1 MLSGAAKVVL
11 TATAIAP
18 AGLTYAYA
26 AFMESKTGLA
36 IVLLCG
42 SVVCTVLCLSLL
54 GYARKH
60 LERMEFTATKVE
72 AADHENMAILLLYLS
87 PLFTADFDALKWPI
101 LMLTLLIFALV
112 IGTRY
117 GYHFNP
123 LLGLKGWH
131 FYKVLT
137 LEGVTY
143 VLITKKRLRDAR
155 GKLVVGQLTEYIV
168 LDLN

>member
-1 MLSGAAKVVL
+1 MLSGTAKVVL
-11 TATAIAP
+11 TVTAIAP
-18 AGLTYAYA
+18 AGLTYAVA
-26 AFMESKTGLA
+26 AFMAGKVHLGTGL
-36 IVLLCG
+36 LCI
-42 SVVCTVLCLSLL
+42 SVIFTVACLYLIS
-54 GYARKH
+54 YARKH
-60 LERMEFTATKVE
+60 LERIVFTTTKVE

-87 PLFTADFDALKWPI
+87 PLFTADFNILKWPI
-101 LMLTLLIFALV
+101 LILTMVIFALV

-137 LEGVTY
+137 PEGVTY

-168 LDLN
+168 LDTE